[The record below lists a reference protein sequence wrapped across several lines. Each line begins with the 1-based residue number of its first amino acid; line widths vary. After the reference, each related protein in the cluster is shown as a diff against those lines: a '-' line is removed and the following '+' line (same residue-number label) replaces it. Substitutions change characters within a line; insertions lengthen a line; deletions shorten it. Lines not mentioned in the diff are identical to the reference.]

1 MRRCTRCL
9 MILYNVSVLQS
20 NTEEYYIWSYT
31 THWSTPLK
39 AVLQCIEG
47 NAAVAKQLGL
57 WTMSSSIHILWFFR
71 IITDSNVCSHG
82 INGRDTIKD
91 FKTSWQEAPGEFM
104 PTSARGVGRSCF
116 RLSCSFYKKREDK
129 KALKSSN
136 GFIAQQRRYLCHIAL
151 TKLCITVFSMSSNW
165 TISITG
171 GSSTPLS
178 IISGIRFRHIPYA
191 RYVIWNIC
199 RSR

>member
-1 MRRCTRCL
+1 MKLVKTTNWTSGLFISKVIIRSL
-9 MILYNVSVLQS
+9 SVPAKLL
-20 NTEEYYIWSYT
+20 E
-31 THWSTPLK
+31 TPCESLSR
-39 AVLQCIEG
+39 L
-47 NAAVAKQLGL
+47 
-57 WTMSSSIHILWFFR
+57 LWFFR
-71 IITDSNVCSHG
+71 IITDSKECSHG
-82 INGRDTIKD
+82 IHLGL
-91 FKTSWQEAPGEFM
+91 KTSKHLGKKLQESLCRPQPEALAALVF
-104 PTSARGVGRSCF
+104 A
-116 RLSCSFYKKREDK
+116 SCSFYKKREDK

-151 TKLCITVFSMSSNW
+151 TKLCITLFPMSSNW